1 MLLNLTVTQMELGNA
16 CDNCVQIFNPDQ
28 LDSDNDGIGDA
39 CDEISLDENNEPKT
53 KIFPNPLTESTI
65 ISSNIKIEKLKIFN
79 MSGRLVRNIN
89 LNNYEFVLNKG
100 DLNNG
105 LYFIAFV
112 NNNTVFK
119 IEKLIIE

>member
-1 MLLNLTVTQMELGNA
+1 MLLNLTVTQMELEMR
-16 CDNCVQIFNPDQ
+16 DNCVQIFNPDQ
-28 LDSDNDGIGDA
+28 LDSDNDGVGDA

-89 LNNYEFVLNKG
+89 LNNYEFLLNKG
-100 DLNNG
+100 DLNKG

-119 IEKLIIE
+119 N